1 MFSQL
6 QSVRFHLCVLLSVT
20 AARPLRATTAV
31 HFIFVERRSILL
43 LQRGVTA
50 LRQMRWHS
58 CCRLTSC

>member
-31 HFIFVERRSILL
+31 HFIFVERRSTLL

-50 LRQMRWHS
+50 
-58 CCRLTSC
+58 